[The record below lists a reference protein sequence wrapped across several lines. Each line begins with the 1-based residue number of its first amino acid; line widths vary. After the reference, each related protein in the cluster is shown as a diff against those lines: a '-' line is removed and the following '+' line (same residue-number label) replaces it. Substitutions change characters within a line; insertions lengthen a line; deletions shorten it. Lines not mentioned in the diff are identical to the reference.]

1 MKHKTQSFQKLPRL
15 ESAIGA
21 VSLAITLG
29 CMLLLQTTAYGQ
41 SGNHVFEGAEAT
53 NYGSLDLATP
63 VDQSWST
70 SRGATPGYF
79 SAVGTASY
87 TSPADADANIDGY
100 VKHYAD
106 AANQAFSFPVGT
118 GADYRELSVSG
129 TRTATAELGV
139 AWIVGDPTSTADP
152 TAPNAGNHAVTSF
165 GTGIT
170 AVSTTGQWD
179 WQDLSSD
186 AVGSTVTVSIP
197 DVTAFAAAPNLRLV
211 GWDGT
216 EWVNLSGTTGASANT
231 EDNTLSGTMISGIT
245 AIGIGAG
252 ESPIDYSDGT
262 AFTTVY
268 AAYADAN
275 NDGTPD
281 GTGSVWLGTSVSSDF
296 VDASNAAATGDASGD
311 DGFVMPPIT
320 GATLDHT
327 VTLSAADATT
337 VFYSVRMVYSGTN
350 AGSASSGTIDLTG
363 SYIFAAAG
371 SQTITLSPAALDG
384 FQGTIDYR
392 VVAASSASDAAAAI
406 TGTSF
411 TNGEVEDYQRIYT
424 SPLPVDLLSFSADWQ
439 GSNAVITWETASE
452 LNSSHFDVERSF
464 DGSGFEYIGTVGSK
478 ATGGNSNARLVYTYT
493 DLGVKARTT
502 KNVYYRLIQT
512 DFDGASEVFGPAPL
526 RVNRTTETSIALF
539 PVPAQNEVTV
549 QTTGLD
555 EGVNYTLRVI
565 GNLGN
570 TVQESTF
577 LSGRSYNK
585 TILDISSLPSGVYRV
600 TVEGGNLQGEVEKFI
615 KID

>member
-1 MKHKTQSFQKLPRL
+1 
-15 ESAIGA
+15 
-21 VSLAITLG
+21 
-29 CMLLLQTTAYGQ
+29 
-41 SGNHVFEGAEAT
+41 
-53 NYGSLDLATP
+53 
-63 VDQSWST
+63 
-70 SRGATPGYF
+70 
-79 SAVGTASY
+79 
-87 TSPADADANIDGY
+87 
-100 VKHYAD
+100 
-106 AANQAFSFPVGT
+106 
-118 GADYRELSVSG
+118 
-129 TRTATAELGV
+129 
-139 AWIVGDPTSTADP
+139 
-152 TAPNAGNHAVTSF
+152 
-165 GTGIT
+165 
-170 AVSTTGQWD
+170 
-179 WQDLSSD
+179 
-186 AVGSTVTVSIP
+186 
-197 DVTAFAAAPNLRLV
+197 
-211 GWDGT
+211 
-216 EWVNLSGTTGASANT
+216 
-231 EDNTLSGTMISGIT
+231 
-245 AIGIGAG
+245 
-252 ESPIDYSDGT
+252 
-262 AFTTVY
+262 VY

-337 VFYSVRMVYSGTN
+337 VFYSVRMVYNGTN

-363 SYIFAAAG
+363 SSIFAAAG

-384 FQGTIDYR
+384 FQGTINYR

-452 LNSSHFDVERSF
+452 LNSSHFDVKRSF
-464 DGSGFEYIGTVGSK
+464 DGSGFEYIGTVGSQ
-478 ATGGNSNARLVYTYT
+478 ATGGNSNQRLVYTYT
-493 DLGVKARTT
+493 DLGAKARTM
-502 KNVYYRLIQT
+502 KNVFYRLIQT
-512 DFDGASEVFGPAPL
+512 DFDGASEVFGPALL

-549 QTTGLD
+549 QTIGLD